1 MQQLQK
7 CCQIKISIICLH
19 EFVGRILCS
28 VMIKCELSENKKI
41 DAFGI
46 GGMLMKKFLAITAH
60 VISGLG
66 NDLLGWVVIISYE
79 LTGSEG
85 KFQDD
90 VFHWIIFA
98 CGLIHIAVSVLYS
111 LLVWK
116 KGTANG
122 HALSGKILAVY
133 DIIMTLVPYM
143 YWFVVCVL

>member
-1 MQQLQK
+1 
-7 CCQIKISIICLH
+7 
-19 EFVGRILCS
+19 
-28 VMIKCELSENKKI
+28 
-41 DAFGI
+41 
-46 GGMLMKKFLAITAH
+46 MKKFLAIAAH

-66 NDLLGWVVIISYE
+66 NDLLGWVIIISFE

-85 KFQDD
+85 KFQYG

-116 KGTANG
+116 KGTANS
-122 HALSGKILAVY
+122 HARSGKILAVY
-133 DIIMTLVPYM
+133 DIIMALVPYL

>member
-1 MQQLQK
+1 
-7 CCQIKISIICLH
+7 
-19 EFVGRILCS
+19 
-28 VMIKCELSENKKI
+28 MIKCELSENKKI

-46 GGMLMKKFLAITAH
+46 GGMLMKKFLAIAAH

-66 NDLLGWVVIISYE
+66 NDLLGWVIIISFE

-98 CGLIHIAVSVLYS
+98 CGLIHIAVSVLYC

-116 KGTANG
+116 KGTANIQG
-122 HALSGKILAVY
+122 RSGKILTVY
-133 DIIMTLVPYM
+133 DIIMALVPYV

>member
-1 MQQLQK
+1 
-7 CCQIKISIICLH
+7 
-19 EFVGRILCS
+19 
-28 VMIKCELSENKKI
+28 
-41 DAFGI
+41 
-46 GGMLMKKFLAITAH
+46 MKKFLAIATH

-66 NDLLGWVVIISYE
+66 NDLLGWVVIISFE

-85 KFQDD
+85 KFQDY
-90 VFHWIIFA
+90 VFHWIVFA

-116 KGTANG
+116 KGTATG
-122 HALSGKILAVY
+122 HALSGKNIAVY

>member
-1 MQQLQK
+1 
-7 CCQIKISIICLH
+7 
-19 EFVGRILCS
+19 
-28 VMIKCELSENKKI
+28 
-41 DAFGI
+41 
-46 GGMLMKKFLAITAH
+46 MLMKKFLAIAAH

-66 NDLLGWVVIISYE
+66 NDLWGWVIIISFE

-116 KGTANG
+116 KGTANS
-122 HALSGKILAVY
+122 HARSGKILAVY
-133 DIIMTLVPYM
+133 DIIMMLVPYM

>member
-1 MQQLQK
+1 
-7 CCQIKISIICLH
+7 
-19 EFVGRILCS
+19 
-28 VMIKCELSENKKI
+28 
-41 DAFGI
+41 
-46 GGMLMKKFLAITAH
+46 MKKFLAIAAH

-66 NDLLGWVVIISYE
+66 NDLLGWVIIISFE

-90 VFHWIIFA
+90 VFRWIIFA

-111 LLVWK
+111 LLVLK

-122 HALSGKILAVY
+122 HALSGKILAAY
-133 DIIMTLVPYM
+133 DIIMMLVPYM

>member
-1 MQQLQK
+1 M
-7 CCQIKISIICLH
+7 
-19 EFVGRILCS
+19 GRILCR

-46 GGMLMKKFLAITAH
+46 GSMLMKKFLAIAAH

-66 NDLLGWVVIISYE
+66 NDLLGWVIIISFE

-116 KGTANG
+116 KGTANS

>member
-1 MQQLQK
+1 
-7 CCQIKISIICLH
+7 
-19 EFVGRILCS
+19 
-28 VMIKCELSENKKI
+28 MIKCELSENKKI

-46 GGMLMKKFLAITAH
+46 GGMLMKKFLAIAAH
-60 VISGLG
+60 VISGRGKLTF
-66 NDLLGWVVIISYE
+66 LGWVIIISFE

-85 KFQDD
+85 KFPDD

-116 KGTANG
+116 KGMANG

-133 DIIMTLVPYM
+133 DIIMTLVPY
-143 YWFVVCVL
+143 VVLVCGLCAVGLGKVKLTDEVCRMALDNM

>member
-1 MQQLQK
+1 
-7 CCQIKISIICLH
+7 
-19 EFVGRILCS
+19 
-28 VMIKCELSENKKI
+28 MIKCELSENKKI

-46 GGMLMKKFLAITAH
+46 GGMLMKKFLAIAAH

-66 NDLLGWVVIISYE
+66 NDILGWVVIISFE

-90 VFHWIIFA
+90 VFHWIVFA

-133 DIIMTLVPYM
+133 DIIMMLVPYM

>member
-1 MQQLQK
+1 MSYQK
-7 CCQIKISIICLH
+7 I
-19 EFVGRILCS
+19 
-28 VMIKCELSENKKI
+28 KI
-41 DAFGI
+41 DAFCI
-46 GGMLMKKFLAITAH
+46 GGMLMKKFLAIAAH

-66 NDLLGWVVIISYE
+66 NDLLGWVIIISFG

-116 KGTANG
+116 RVRRMVMLCREKF
-122 HALSGKILAVY
+122 LQFMISL
-133 DIIMTLVPYM
+133 
-143 YWFVVCVL
+143 

>member
-1 MQQLQK
+1 
-7 CCQIKISIICLH
+7 
-19 EFVGRILCS
+19 
-28 VMIKCELSENKKI
+28 
-41 DAFGI
+41 
-46 GGMLMKKFLAITAH
+46 MKKFLAIAAH

-66 NDLLGWVVIISYE
+66 NDLLGWVIIISFE

-116 KGTANG
+116 RVRRMVMLGR
-122 HALSGKILAVY
+122 GKFLQFMISL
-133 DIIMTLVPYM
+133 
-143 YWFVVCVL
+143 

>member
-1 MQQLQK
+1 M
-7 CCQIKISIICLH
+7 
-19 EFVGRILCS
+19 GRILCR

-46 GGMLMKKFLAITAH
+46 GGMLMKKFLAIAAH

-66 NDLLGWVVIISYE
+66 NDLLGWVIIISFE

-85 KFQDD
+85 KFQYG

-143 YWFVVCVL
+143 YWFVCCRFG

>member
-1 MQQLQK
+1 MVNVKDVKLGKNTRKSFAKINEVLEMPNLIEVQK
-7 CCQIKISIICLH
+7 NSYQW
-19 EFVGRILCS
+19 
-28 VMIKCELSENKKI
+28 
-41 DAFGI
+41 
-46 GGMLMKKFLAITAH
+46 FLDEGL

-66 NDLLGWVVIISYE
+66 NDLLGWVIIISFE